1 MYPLTAG
8 VVIANRDLSREIQA
22 CLREVRVRVVLEQPA
37 ITRWAEFQ
45 LQMERSRPDV
55 LIFDLSQPR
64 LLEEAIRKIRALSSA
79 PVIAVHDAVDAET
92 ILGALRAGAREYV
105 YPPYLPSLQ
114 KALERISLDQTKQ
127 HAAKGLHGRVLG
139 FLSAKGGCGATTI
152 ACHLA
157 WELQRVTQQEILL
170 ADLAMSAGAVGFL
183 TDSKTQYSILDA
195 VRNIHRLDLS
205 YWKALVS
212 NGTPRLEVITAPTEP
227 VVDEAL
233 DPEPF
238 RDVLRFV
245 RSNYDWVIADL
256 GRGLNFFS
264 LGLLE
269 EMDEIFLVTH
279 LEVPALYQT
288 KNVVQQIR
296 DMGFLED
303 RLHVIVNRS
312 PKQSEFTS
320 EEVERLLGV
329 PIHTKLPNAYPELY
343 QAFAQGRLL
352 SPDTQLGK
360 HFTQLAMSL
369 AGVQGAKNGRGYS
382 LFGLKKAVPG
392 WEGV

>member
-64 LLEEAIRKIRALSSA
+64 LLEEAIRKIRGLSPA

-170 ADLAMSAGAVGFL
+170 ADLAMSAGVVGFL

-212 NGTPRLEVITAPTEP
+212 NGTPRLEVITAPTAP
-227 VVDEAL
+227 VVDEPL

-245 RSNYDWVIADL
+245 RSSYDWVIADL

-296 DMGFLED
+296 DVGFLED

-329 PIHTKLPNAYPELY
+329 PIHSKLPNAYPELY

-369 AGVQGAKNGRGYS
+369 AGIQGAKNGRGYS
-382 LFGLKKAVPG
+382 LFGLKKTVPG

>member
-8 VVIANRDLSREIQA
+8 VVIANQDLSREIQA

-64 LLEEAIRKIRALSSA
+64 LLEEAIRKIRGLSSA

-170 ADLAMSAGAVGFL
+170 ADLAMSAGVVGFL

-205 YWKALVS
+205 YWKALIS
-212 NGTPRLEVITAPTEP
+212 NGTPRLEVITAPTAP

-312 PKQSEFTS
+312 PKQSEFTA

-382 LFGLKKAVPG
+382 LFGLKKTVPG

>member
-8 VVIANRDLSREIQA
+8 VVIADRDLSREIQA
-22 CLREVRVRVVLEQPA
+22 CLRELRVRVVLEQPA

-55 LIFDLSQPR
+55 LVFDLSQPR
-64 LLEEAIRKIRALSSA
+64 FLEEAIRRIRALSSA
-79 PVIAVHDAVDAET
+79 PVIAVHDAMDAET

-114 KALERISLDQTKQ
+114 KALERISTDQTKQ

-170 ADLAMSAGAVGFL
+170 ADLDMSAGMIGFL
-183 TDSKTQYSILDA
+183 TNSRTPYSVLDA

-212 NGTPRLEVITAPTEP
+212 NGIPRLEVITAPTEP
-227 VVDEAL
+227 VVDEPL
-233 DPEPF
+233 EPEPF

-245 RSNYDWVIADL
+245 RSSYDWVIADL

-296 DMGFLED
+296 DVGFLED
-303 RLHVIVNRS
+303 RLHVIVNRA
-312 PKQSEFTS
+312 PRQSEFTS

-329 PIHTKLPNAYPELY
+329 PIHTKLPNAYPDLY
-343 QAFAQGRLL
+343 EAFAHGRLV
-352 SPDTQLGK
+352 STDTQLGK
-360 HFTQLAMSL
+360 QFTQLATSL
-369 AGVQGAKNGRGYS
+369 AGVKGERVGHGLS
-382 LFGLKKAVPG
+382 FFGLKKTVPG

>member
-312 PKQSEFTS
+312 PKQSEFTA